1 MVHAERVSAESGVS
15 LLMVEGLG
23 LLSALAV
30 LPFVGWWS
38 GRFKHIAVQVPGGW
52 WQVPVESWA
61 FKGVVAAHLVR

>member
-1 MVHAERVSAESGVS
+1 
-15 LLMVEGLG
+15 MVEGLG